1 MDKDICMG
9 CKSKKK
15 LTAFNYAGFK
25 VNTDSFH
32 AYPERINKGKLK
44 GTQET
49 HFICVDCVNKLTI
62 TCEVHGT
69 LDGKFSMGVPPSCK
83 LCPEEKIEADKEA
96 TRQKYWQDAYPDL
109 VDNLRLK
116 LIYLRGALAYQL
128 MKADGDVS
136 QSELDSIKELA
147 EWTCDTSQE
156 ADTFYKGALD
166 VKNKSLQSNT
176 LLELCYQL
184 KHKKHNINTV
194 KFLFKISASD
204 DSLDRAEY
212 NFIRKI
218 SLIFKLNIPKFE
230 DLAETLNVQTGNAQK
245 DRIVKT
251 TGDVLVT
258 VGKGVLIAGGVLI
271 TVLGEIFDSINTSQG
286 SNEKNYSHNS
296 DTPKQRKRNSSTPN
310 KKKTSSTQNIS
321 KYIAPGTRK
330 DKCCTCEFWQGE
342 RKLEGS
348 LSVRSISFKDGNTRG
363 QCINRESPYRN
374 SKTRR
379 VTDGCSKWKK
389 WGVLN

>member
-1 MDKDICMG
+1 MSKDICMG
-9 CKSKKK
+9 CKAKKK

-25 VNTDSFH
+25 VNADSFH

-44 GTQET
+44 GSQET

-62 TCEVHGT
+62 TCKAHGKIE
-69 LDGKFSMGVPPSCK
+69 GKFSMGVPPSCK
-83 LCPEEKIEADKEA
+83 LCPEEKIETDKEA
-96 TRQKYWQDAYPDL
+96 IRQKYWQNTYPEL

-136 QSELDSIKELA
+136 QSELDIIGELA
-147 EWTCDTSQE
+147 KWTCDSDSE
-156 ADTFYKGALD
+156 GDIFYKGALD
-166 VKNKSLQSNT
+166 VKKKSLKLNV
-176 LLELCYQL
+176 LLDLCHQL

-258 VGKGVLIAGGVLI
+258 VGKGALIVGGVLI
-271 TVLGEIFDSINTSQG
+271 GILSTILENSNTSQTTQRG
-286 SNEKNYSHNS
+286 SRTKAKGANRAKG
-296 DTPKQRKRNSSTPN
+296 KF
-310 KKKTSSTQNIS
+310 IV
-321 KYIAPGTRK
+321 PGSRQH
-330 DKCCTCEFWQGE
+330 CCTCEFWIGE
-342 RKLEGS
+342 RKLENK
-348 LSVRSISFKDGNTRG
+348 LSTRAISYIDPKIVGE
-363 QCINRESPYRN
+363 CINKDSDYKYSKNRN
-374 SKTRR
+374 LHAK
-379 VTDGCSKWKK
+379 CSKWVK
-389 WGVLN
+389 WCALN